1 MSARLDT
8 WQEPPEPEQLR
19 RLRRRLL
26 QSARGAAAHI
36 PSRDA
41 EDVVQNAMI
50 RYLRESPKPGG
61 PSEEIR
67 AHVALR
73 RERANYY
80 RTRERKPE
88 ELTDQPAEH
97 RVLHM
102 APQPAHIDAAVTIE
116 QIAGPDARQLA
127 ELRGNGHTLADA
139 ASVLHWDARR
149 VDAARKQLR
158 AQQGSDRIRTCIR
171 TRPPDEGEPRWRLAR
186 VQPLPEPTLRS
197 RSWSPLQTPCSA
209 RLS

>member
-1 MSARLDT
+1 MSARLDA

-26 QSARGAAAHI
+26 QSTRGPAAHI

-50 RYLRESPKPGG
+50 RYLRESPRPDG

-88 ELTDQPAEH
+88 ELSDQPAEH
-97 RVLHM
+97 RTVHT
-102 APQPAHIDAAVTIE
+102 APESAHVDAAVTIE
-116 QIAGPDARQLA
+116 QIAGRDARQLA
-127 ELRGNGHTLADA
+127 ELRGKRHTLADA
-139 ASVLHWDARR
+139 ASVLHWDSRR
-149 VDAARKQLR
+149 VDAARKQIER
-158 AQQGSDRIRTCIR
+158 NMDRIALALALVLD
-171 TRPPDEGEPRWRLAR
+171 PPTKEDSDGA
-186 VQPLPEPTLRS
+186 
-197 RSWSPLQTPCSA
+197 
-209 RLS
+209 